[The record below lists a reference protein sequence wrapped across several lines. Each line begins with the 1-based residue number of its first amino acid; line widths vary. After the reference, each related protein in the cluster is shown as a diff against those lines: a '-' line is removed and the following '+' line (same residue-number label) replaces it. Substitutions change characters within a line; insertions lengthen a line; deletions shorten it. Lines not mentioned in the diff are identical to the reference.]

1 MSHRRKSFQTHQPLY
16 FKKQLTII
24 NQRMARQHKSTT
36 ITGELS
42 LAQLQS
48 IWRQHQPIQLDQAC
62 RQQVDQAARVVVD
75 VVNARQAI
83 YGINTGL
90 GALVNT
96 HIDPAKLTAL
106 QHNLLLSHAIGHGS
120 LLDDQIV
127 RLALLLKINMLLQGY
142 SGVRWVVIEKLTE
155 LYNRQFYPCIPAQG
169 SVGAS
174 GDLAPLAFMS
184 LPLIGEGKVRHAGKI
199 MMADQALA
207 PHGISPL
214 VLQAKEGLALVN
226 GLQIS
231 TAILAHAYF
240 KLENIIG
247 NSLLAGCL
255 SLIAVRGSLTPFDDR
270 LYALRD
276 HKGPR
281 HCARLICRLIEKSGV
296 RYTPV
301 RVQDPYSIRCQAQ
314 VLGAC
319 LQLIDQVRQTLTIE
333 INAVSDNPIVFARQ
347 REIVSGGN
355 FHGELLAFAADQLA
369 IAIAEAG
376 SIAERRIALLV
387 DARMSGLPA
396 FLVADSGV
404 NSGFMLGQVVAAA
417 LVSENK
423 ALAHPRSTDNIPT
436 SANQE
441 DHVSMAT
448 QAGYRLLAMLDN
460 LAMIVALELA
470 AAAQGLR
477 FSQPEGLQGELG
489 QLAAQLQQ
497 MLPDAKRDHL
507 LQDHIERIKREVVF
521 DNNLP
526 QGYIPK

>member
-1 MSHRRKSFQTHQPLY
+1 
-16 FKKQLTII
+16 
-24 NQRMARQHKSTT
+24 MARQHKSIT
-36 ITGELS
+36 ITGKLS

-48 IWRQHQPIQLDQAC
+48 IWRRHQPVQLGKAC
-62 RQQVDQAARVVVD
+62 QRQVEQAARVVTNA
-75 VVNARQAI
+75 VNAGQAV

-96 HIDPAKLTAL
+96 RIEPAELSIL
-106 QHNLLLSHAIGHGS
+106 QHNLLLSHAIGHGP
-120 LLDDQIV
+120 LLIDQIV

-142 SGVRWVVIEKLTE
+142 SGVRWVIIERLTE

-184 LPLIGEGKVRHAGKI
+184 LPLIGEGKVRHAGEI
-199 MMADQALA
+199 MTADRIS
-207 PHGISPL
+207 PSHGLSPL

-231 TAILAHAYF
+231 TAILTHAYF
-240 KLENIIG
+240 LLENIIG

-255 SLIAVRGSLTPFDDR
+255 SLIAVRGSGMPFDDR
-270 LYALRD
+270 LYAVRD

-281 HCARLICRLIEKSGV
+281 HCARLIRRLIEESGA
-296 RYTPV
+296 RYAPV

-319 LQLIDQVRQTLTIE
+319 LQSIDQVRQILAVE
-333 INAVSDNPIVFARQ
+333 INAVSDNPIVFVKQ

-355 FHGELLAFAADQLA
+355 FHGESLAFAADQLA

-387 DARMSGLPA
+387 DEHMSGLPA

-404 NSGFMLGQVVAAA
+404 NSGFMLGQVAAAA
-417 LVSENK
+417 LASENK
-423 ALAHPRSTDNIPT
+423 ALAHPRSIDSIPT

-448 QAGYRLLAMLDN
+448 QAGYRLLDMLDN
-460 LAMIVALELA
+460 LAMIVALELT

-477 FSQPEGLQGELG
+477 FSQPDGLQGELG
-489 QLAAQLQQ
+489 LLVAQLQQ
-497 MLPDAKRDHL
+497 ILPDARGDHL
-507 LQDHIERIKREVVF
+507 LQDHIEQIKQDVALN
-521 DNNLP
+521 NNLSD
-526 QGYIPK
+526 IFISE